1 MRQLVSGKDPA
12 HELREALTDAVMRV
26 PLISS
31 SGNRRFLITLIR
43 RDISKFPD
51 VEERQEARLHVL
63 ELVLACLE
71 QPARLRALR
80 SALMLMAPDDGTT
93 QRACE
98 LIDSATLLSLL
109 PEEEIQKARDLLRQ
123 AAEEPGLADWRA
135 LAAGLDSG
143 AVSAATGLVDA
154 FDRLVRC
161 RLSQLQPP
169 ALVLVARTAAACAG
183 PAADLRSWLE
193 EHCTRLAL
201 PVEPPGDD
209 AGDVE
214 ESRADELI
222 EPSSGAHDDFVQ
234 SAVEPAPD
242 DGTVPAAGSNSSDSV
257 DNGDGGQSEPDV
269 RPPRAGDV
277 MPPVATEESTGTQ
290 LPQVWGDVPPRN
302 PNFTGRN
309 ELLAHLH
316 NALLRNRS
324 TAVLP
329 QAVYGMGGVGKSQLV
344 NEYVHRH
351 RSELDLV
358 WWIPAENESQILAS
372 LTKLAQRLKLDAGPE
387 ANSAVPAV
395 REALSTGKIQYEDW
409 LLVFDNAES
418 VKDVLAFFP
427 TGGAGKILVTSRNPQ
442 WARVARSLEVDVFTR
457 DESKAFLMARP
468 PEMSDEDADR
478 LAEALGDLPLAVEQ
492 AAAWRAATGMP
503 VGEYLKLLEDKRLE
517 LFEDA
522 PSPDYQTSV
531 AAAWNVSLDRLQR
544 DNPAALQLLQV
555 CAYFAPEPISRE
567 FFSGSA
573 IASITEALDNTLSDP
588 VALARAIRAIQR
600 FSLARLD
607 HRKNTL
613 QIHRLVQAVLIGR
626 MGDEQ
631 REVMRG
637 GAHTLL
643 AGANP
648 HAPSSRTSWDRYQAL
663 HPHVVASRVVES
675 ADPSVQ
681 RLAFEMV
688 EFLYHWGDHKGC
700 LEFAEDLY
708 EQRVRLFGEDHPET
722 LKLAKYLGFVKCN
735 MGDFREAGALFE
747 HALQAY
753 TSAGREDD
761 EERLD
766 AMRMVGFSCQA
777 SGDFK
782 RALEFHQ
789 VGYEICL
796 RALGPDDPITLE
808 SASSL
813 GVSLRLTGE
822 FAEAVQRDQ
831 DTYRRMVEV
840 WGEDSFLAMLCL
852 NNLNTSLR
860 EAGNYLAASREQE
873 ETYRK
878 SIEVFGRDRPFSLR
892 VGRNLAVAR
901 RRAGDHAGALAL
913 AQEIADKFRR
923 RYGDSYPDTLSASL
937 SLAIDLRHARNLEG
951 SRLLGEETLRLYQE
965 TCGERHPFTL
975 SAQINLAIVLR
986 LQGDSASAYEM
997 NERTFE
1003 WLGEALGS
1011 DHPVVLSCA
1020 TNLASDLFAQG
1031 KLESAF
1037 ELDTDTLTRS
1047 ERVLGVEHP
1056 STLAVSV
1063 NLALDLRGRGREQ
1076 EAAVLHSDTM
1086 ERFRRTLGE
1095 QHPATLNALKSLRA
1109 DCDVDIVPI

>member
-1 MRQLVSGKDPA
+1 VNGNDPA
-12 HELREALTDAVMRV
+12 HELREALTDALMRV

-31 SGNRRFLITLIR
+31 SGNRRLLISLIR
-43 RDISKFPD
+43 RDITKFPD
-51 VEERQEARLHVL
+51 VEERHEVRLHVV
-63 ELVLACLE
+63 ELVLVCLE

-80 SALMLMAPDDGTT
+80 NALMLMAPDDGTT

-109 PEEEIQKARDLLRQ
+109 SEVELQKARDLLHQ
-123 AAEEPGLADWRA
+123 VAEEAELVDWRV
-135 LAAGLDSG
+135 LAAGLEPG
-143 AVSAATGLVDA
+143 TVTVATGLVDA
-154 FDRLVRC
+154 FDQLVRC
-161 RLSQLQPP
+161 RLSQDHPP
-169 ALVLVARTAAACAG
+169 ALTLVARTAAT
-183 PAADLRSWLE
+183 PARPAVALRSWLE
-193 EHCTRLAL
+193 EICARMAL
-201 PVEPPGDD
+201 PTRPPDAEVGVVAERLVEDPNEPTSGIQISGDFPKVATEPGP
-209 AGDVE
+209 
-214 ESRADELI
+214 ADGI
-222 EPSSGAHDDFVQ
+222 
-234 SAVEPAPD
+234 
-242 DGTVPAAGSNSSDSV
+242 VPAVDSNLSDIVS
-257 DNGDGGQSEPDV
+257 NGDGGQSEPDG

-277 MPPVATEESTGTQ
+277 MPPVATDESTDTR
-290 LPQVWGDVPPRN
+290 LPQVWGEVPPRN

-316 NALLRNRS
+316 TALLGNRS

-372 LTKLAQRLKLDAGPE
+372 LTKLAQRLKLETGPE
-387 ANSAVPAV
+387 ANIAVPAV
-395 REALSTGKIQYEDW
+395 REALSTGKIKYTNW

-442 WARVARSLEVDVFTR
+442 WSRVARSLEVDVFTR
-457 DESKAFLMARP
+457 DESKTFLMART
-468 PEMSDEDADR
+468 PELSEPDADR

-503 VGEYLKLLEDKRLE
+503 VSEYLKLLEDKRLE

-531 AAAWNVSLDRLQR
+531 AAAWNVSLDRLEQV
-544 DNPAALQLLQV
+544 NPAALQLLQV

-573 IASITEALDNTLSDP
+573 IASITETLDNTLSDP

-607 HRKNTL
+607 HRYDTL

-626 MGDEQ
+626 MNEEQ
-631 REVMRG
+631 REVMRS

-648 HAPSSRTSWDRYQAL
+648 HAPSVRTSWDRYQAL
-663 HPHVVASRVVES
+663 LPHVVASRVVES
-675 ADPSVQ
+675 EDPSVQ
-681 RLAFEMV
+681 RLAYETV
-688 EFLYHWGDHKGC
+688 EFMYHWGDHKGC
-700 LEFAEDLY
+700 VEFAEDLY

-722 LKLAKYLGFVKCN
+722 LKLAKYLGFVKVS
-735 MGDFREAGALFE
+735 MGDFREAVDLFE
-747 HALQAY
+747 RALTFY
-753 TSAGREDD
+753 SAAGQEDD

-766 AMRMVGFSCQA
+766 AMRMMGHAYHA
-777 SGDFK
+777 SGEFQQA
-782 RALEFHQ
+782 RQILEKGHQ
-789 VGYEICL
+789 ICL

-808 SASSL
+808 MANSL
-813 GVSLRLTGE
+813 GVSLRLTGD
-822 FAEAVQRDQ
+822 FRRALDRDE
-831 DTYRRMVEV
+831 DTYRRAVEV
-840 WGEDSFLAMLCL
+840 WGKEYYFTLLSLY
-852 NNLNTSLR
+852 NLNISVR
-860 EAGNYLAASREQE
+860 EAGNYLAASRQQE
-873 ETYRK
+873 ETYRQ
-878 SIEVFGRDRPFSLR
+878 SVEVFGPERPFVWR
-892 VGRNLAVAR
+892 VGRDLAVAR
-901 RRAGDHAGALAL
+901 RRAGDHATALTL
-913 AQEIADKFRR
+913 AQDIATRFRR
-923 RYGDSYPDTLSASL
+923 RYGENHPDTMSASL
-937 SLAIDLRHARNLEG
+937 SLAVDLRHARDWEG
-951 SRLLGEETLRLYQE
+951 SRLLGEETLARYR
-965 TCGERHPFTL
+965 TMCGDRHPFTL
-975 SAQINLAIVLR
+975 SAQINLAIVMR
-986 LQGDSASAYEM
+986 LQGDSPGAYEM
-997 NERTFE
+997 NQQTFE
-1003 WLGEALGS
+1003 RLAEQLGP

-1031 KLESAF
+1031 KLDSAF
-1037 ELDTDTLTRS
+1037 DLDTDTLSRS

-1056 STLAVSV
+1056 STLAVGV
-1063 NLALDLRGRGREQ
+1063 NLSLDLRGRGREQ

-1095 QHPATLNALKSLRA
+1095 QHPATLNAMRNLRA
-1109 DCDVDIVPI
+1109 DCDVDIMPI